1 MPMLLSN
8 QGVMVTCRIH
18 GPGTVESKSSHA
30 RATRETRNIL
40 FIISP
45 LKREPSFS
53 STIKSQL
60 KPAWLKVMPTAHS
73 QLRKSGFLSM
83 ENHSESDLNQ
93 GWRTTVVFVSKM
105 ATNCGSDF
113 GGKPTPYESAAKEL
127 MQSQAWNN
135 PHQSIF
141 K

>member
-1 MPMLLSN
+1 
-8 QGVMVTCRIH
+8 
-18 GPGTVESKSSHA
+18 
-30 RATRETRNIL
+30 
-40 FIISP
+40 
-45 LKREPSFS
+45 
-53 STIKSQL
+53 
-60 KPAWLKVMPTAHS
+60 
-73 QLRKSGFLSM
+73 M